1 MFDTIPSVGA
11 APTDRRVRRVAVI
24 SLHTSPLLQP
34 GSGDSGGMNVYV
46 RELVSS
52 LSQQGIE
59 CVTFTRAD
67 REDLAPEVLVE
78 PNHRVV
84 HIEAGPH
91 HLPKEALADISD
103 QFCAGVMRWFAD
115 NGPPDVIHGNY
126 WLSGVVGHHLKHQLD
141 VPFVSTFH
149 TLARVKAEGG
159 DPEPEWRDRAE
170 TAIIQCSDAICV
182 SCVEEEDQFRRL
194 YGDPQGRIEIVAPG
208 VEHAFFGPGSQA
220 GARLAI
226 AQDLDIPLIVFV
238 GRIQPLKGPDVA
250 IQALAVL
257 RDLGHPDARLLI
269 VGGASGREGD
279 GETERAHDL
288 VDELDLHDQV
298 VFVEPQAHHILSSYY
313 RAADIVIVPSR
324 SESFG
329 LVALEA
335 GACGT
340 PVVASAVGGLLSL
353 IDDGETGRLIPGR
366 NPADYASAMH
376 EILADDQLRAAMG
389 DAAVERAQRYTW
401 RAAAERLQSLYDD
414 IVAGPAVRCDPDVA
428 DAVTSD
434 PDGRVAH
441 PADAV
446 RDSRS

>member
-1 MFDTIPSVGA
+1 LSEAGS
-11 APTDRRVRRVAVI
+11 APPVVRRVAII

-46 RELVSS
+46 RELVSA

-67 REDLAPEVLVE
+67 RDGLAPEVFVE

-91 HLPKEALADISD
+91 HLPKEALPDISD
-103 QFCAGVMRWFAD
+103 QFCHGVMQWFET
-115 NGPPDVIHGNY
+115 NGLPDIIHGNY
-126 WLSGVVGHHLKHQLD
+126 WLSGVVGHHLKHELD

-170 TAIIQCSDAICV
+170 AEIIQCSDAICV
-182 SCVEEEDQFRRL
+182 SCGEEEEQFRRL
-194 YGDPQGRIEIVAPG
+194 YGNPHGRIEIIAPG
-208 VEHAFFGPGSQA
+208 VEHAFFAPGAKA
-220 GARLAI
+220 GARKAI
-226 AQDLDIPLIVFV
+226 GADPDTPLIVFV

-250 IQALAVL
+250 IQALAML
-257 RDLGHPDARLLI
+257 HAQGHSDARLMI
-269 VGGASGREGD
+269 VGGASGRD
-279 GETERAHDL
+279 GGVETDRAHDL
-288 VDELDLHDQV
+288 VDELCIFDSVD
-298 VFVEPQAHHILSSYY
+298 FVPPQAHHILSSYY

-335 GACGT
+335 AACGT

-353 IDDGETGRLIPGR
+353 IDDGVTGRLIEGR
-366 NPADYASAMH
+366 NPHDYAVALAQ
-376 EILADDQLRAAMG
+376 ILDDDGLSAAMSA
-389 DAAVERAQRYTW
+389 AAVERAATYTW
-401 RAAAERLQSLYDD
+401 RAAAERLHALF
-414 IVAGPAVRCDPDVA
+414 AGILGAELVSCHDPVIKYDPDRGA
-428 DAVTSD
+428 AAVLAAA
-434 PDGRVAH
+434 G
-441 PADAV
+441 V
-446 RDSRS
+446 RS